1 VTRDENIGLGIMFAV
16 PIASVS
22 RPFCPILHLL
32 QHHFQFTDNLEQG
45 RHGSRII
52 GLVPGFGDIAD
63 MLLALMVYRTIC
75 SVDGG
80 IESSAKMRMQMN
92 IVIDFV
98 IGLIPFIGDVAD
110 AAYKCNTRNVI
121 LFEQI
126 LRKRGEKRLR
136 GTPQAS
142 MADPSL
148 PDQFDYEAEEQ
159 SVAQNGPPPQY
170 ASRNQSRRDRRDQH
184 DDRDVEAGQGIR
196 QPVPARTRSDRY

>member
-1 VTRDENIGLGIMFAV
+1 MALGSFLGMKIGYGA
-16 PIASVS
+16 
-22 RPFCPILHLL
+22 
-32 QHHFQFTDNLEQG
+32 
-45 RHGSRII
+45 II